1 MDSITNVVSLQEQL
15 DAHIKDEL
23 ETKNFQ
29 KAINTFLNE
38 DSVKKLIEQSISLHN
53 SASCNFEDKT
63 ASLLISESSQFSSF
77 DSYHFCIC
85 RIKEEIKGQIAKD
98 VDIDCVVFENE
109 DIDYLFNSFIRKND
123 PSKNFEITITDFSK
137 DEISQQDIFTCLSGL
152 IGIEAEQKKNPTTL
166 AELVEREKVK
176 EETIKTFSEKL
187 IELINTKEIKELLVK
202 SMELD
207 SCILAKT
214 TFNRYNIA
222 LKSEKYGEFSFY
234 IAESGK
240 FEFRQEGFSIH
251 APSISV
257 EFSIIN
263 ISNNKDDI
271 CSSYKLKNDTLEVL
285 CYDLHNLAYN
295 QALDCFKK
303 VVGVM

>member
-38 DSVKKLIEQSISLHN
+38 DSVKKLVEQSISLRN
-53 SASCNFEDKT
+53 SASCDFEDKT
-63 ASLLISESSQFSSF
+63 ASLFISESSQFSSF

-85 RIKEEIKGQIAKD
+85 RIKGQIAKNED
-98 VDIDCVVFENE
+98 NE
-109 DIDYLFNSFIRKND
+109 DIDYVYRNEDCLFNSFIRKND
-123 PSKNFEITITDFSK
+123 SSKNFEITITDFSK
-137 DEISQQDIFTCLSGL
+137 DEISQQDVFTCLSGL
-152 IGIEAEQKKNPTTL
+152 IGIKAEQKPPTTL

-176 EETIKTFSEKL
+176 EVNLKTFSDKL
-187 IELINTKEIKELLVK
+187 IELINTKEVKELLVK
-202 SMELD
+202 SMELN
-207 SCILAKT
+207 SCILAKA
-214 TFNRYNIA
+214 TFNGYNIA

-240 FEFRQEGFSIH
+240 FEFRQEAFSIY

-257 EFSIIN
+257 KFSIIN

-285 CYDLHNLAYN
+285 CYNLDKLPYS
-295 QALDCFKK
+295 QALDYFKK
-303 VVGVM
+303 VVGTM

>member
-1 MDSITNVVSLQEQL
+1 M
-15 DAHIKDEL
+15 

-38 DSVKKLIEQSISLHN
+38 DSVKKLVEQSISLRN

-63 ASLLISESSQFSSF
+63 ASLFISESSQFSSF

-85 RIKEEIKGQIAKD
+85 RIKEQIKGQIAKD
-98 VDIDCVVFENE
+98 VDIDCVVFRNE
-109 DIDYLFNSFIRKND
+109 DIDYLFNAFIRKD
-123 PSKNFEITITDFSK
+123 DSSKNFEITITDFSK
-137 DEISQQDIFTCLSGL
+137 DEISQQDVFTCLSGL
-152 IGIEAEQKKNPTTL
+152 IGIKAEQKPPTTL

-176 EETIKTFSEKL
+176 EVNLKTFSDKL
-187 IELINTKEIKELLVK
+187 IELINTKEVKELLVK
-202 SMELD
+202 SMELN
-207 SCILAKT
+207 SCILAKA
-214 TFNRYNIA
+214 TFNGYNIA
-222 LKSEKYGEFSFY
+222 LKSERYGEFSFY

-240 FEFRQEGFSIH
+240 FEFRQEAFSIY

-257 EFSIIN
+257 KFSIIN

-285 CYDLHNLAYN
+285 CYNLDKLPYN
-295 QALDCFKK
+295 QALDYFKK
-303 VVGVM
+303 VVGTM

>member
-38 DSVKKLIEQSISLHN
+38 DSVKKLVERSISLRN
-53 SASCNFEDKT
+53 SASCNFEDKMAT
-63 ASLLISESSQFSSF
+63 LIVTESSQFSSF
-77 DSYHFCIC
+77 DSYRFCIC
-85 RIKEEIKGQIAKD
+85 HNKGQIEKVKD
-98 VDIDCVVFENE
+98 VD
-109 DIDYLFNSFIRKND
+109 YLFSSFIRKND
-123 PSKNFEITITDFSK
+123 SSKNFEITITDFQK

-152 IGIEAEQKKNPTTL
+152 IGIEAEQKRNPTTL

-214 TFNRYNIA
+214 TFNGYNIA

-234 IAESGK
+234 IAESGNYT
-240 FEFRQEGFSIH
+240 
-251 APSISV
+251 PSISV
-257 EFSIIN
+257 NFSIIN

-271 CSSYKLKNDTLEVL
+271 CFSYKLKNDTLEVL

-295 QALDCFKK
+295 QALDYFKK
-303 VVGVM
+303 VVGTM

>member
-63 ASLLISESSQFSSF
+63 ASLIISESSQFSSF

-123 PSKNFEITITDFSK
+123 SSKNFEITITDFSK
-137 DEISQQDIFTCLSGL
+137 DKISQQDVFTCLSGL
-152 IGIEAEQKKNPTTL
+152 IGIKAEQKKNPTTL
-166 AELVEREKVK
+166 AELVGREKVK

-214 TFNRYNIA
+214 TFNGYNIA

-234 IAESGK
+234 IAESGNY
-240 FEFRQEGFSIH
+240 

-257 EFSIIN
+257 NFSIIN
-263 ISNNKDDI
+263 ISNNRDDI
-271 CSSYKLKNDTLEVL
+271 CFSYKLKNDTLEVL
-285 CYDLHNLAYN
+285 CYDFHNLAYN
-295 QALDCFKK
+295 QALDYFKK
-303 VVGVM
+303 VVGTM